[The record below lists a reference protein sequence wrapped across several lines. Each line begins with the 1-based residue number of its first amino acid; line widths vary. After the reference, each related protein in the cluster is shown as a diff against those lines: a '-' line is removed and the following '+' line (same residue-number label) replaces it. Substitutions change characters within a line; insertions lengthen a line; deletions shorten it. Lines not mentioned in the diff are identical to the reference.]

1 MGEGIVVEIPT
12 FRHFEFHVSAV
23 DSPRDERTDDGKE

>member
-1 MGEGIVVEIPT
+1 MWEKELSLK
-12 FRHFEFHVSAV
+12 FRHFDIEFHVSAV